1 MDKATKRRLAELEA
15 RTNSESGPVVNLRIV
30 YVDPP
35 EWVEDDGETQK
46 GPGPGHDRK
55 VN

>member
-1 MDKATKRRLAELEA
+1 MRGFSAGHGEKKARKL
-15 RTNSESGPVVNLRIV
+15 VV